1 MMALPMENESKAPAP
16 EQEPHVPQRLHVHLL
31 LGLVF
36 IPFFSVLVGWA
47 LAPIDVL
54 RGYRNRAELT
64 WTRWLVALVLVDAL
78 VAGCMGWVLAHPERL
93 QQPPKTGPTL
103 RIGISFDPG
112 TAKILEVVPDSPA
125 ERAGLRPGDVIMA
138 VDGAAMGTSEDVRK
152 AIASGAEGQ
161 PRTLTLRRGEESVT
175 ATVVPESPVRK
186 KRGLFEAQP
195 SSSSTNAGDLL
206 AGALA
211 FLPAAV
217 VAVVVWL
224 VGRRRLHRPVVVWRG
239 FLLAAVG
246 SLVASVGSVLVLK
259 QLLGGTSLGLVL
271 IGLNVQMATL
281 LGLTALATRWCGGEV
296 PPPVD
301 PPPRLHPVRAALLG
315 IYYLVTGFPRVTIL
329 LFTADQ
335 ILLGGATS
343 AETQALEVLAT
354 SPLGVLGTCLF
365 VFVVVFLGPLAE
377 EKLFRGFLVP
387 RLAAQWGS
395 GPAMAISA
403 LIFGLFH
410 PHYGLFMPIV
420 MLYGYIFAWA
430 RLRTGGI
437 GVPFVLHVMVNG
449 LVSIILLTR

>member
-1 MMALPMENESKAPAP
+1 MMALPMENESKAPDS
-16 EQEPHVPQRLHVHLL
+16 EQGTVVPQQLHFHLL

-36 IPFFSVLVGWA
+36 IPFFSVLAGWTLA
-47 LAPIDVL
+47 LIDVL
-54 RGYRNRAELT
+54 RGYRNRTELT
-64 WTRWLVALVLVDAL
+64 WTRRLVALVLIDAL
-78 VAGCMGWVLAHPERL
+78 VAACMGWMLANPERL
-93 QQPPKTGPTL
+93 QQPAKEGPTP
-103 RIGISFDPG
+103 RIGISFDSG
-112 TAKILEVVPDSPA
+112 TAKVREVAPGSPA
-125 ERAGLRPGDVIMA
+125 ERAGLRPGDVVTA
-138 VDGAAMGTSEDVRK
+138 VDGAATGTSEDVRK
-152 AIASGAEGQ
+152 AIASGAAGQ
-161 PRTLTLRRGEESVT
+161 PRTLALRRGEESVT
-175 ATVVPESPVRK
+175 APVVPEIPAVKR
-186 KRGLFEAQP
+186 RGLFEAQP
-195 SSSSTNAGDLL
+195 SSSSMNAGDVL
-206 AGALA
+206 AGAVA

-217 VAVVVWL
+217 VAVAVWL
-224 VGRRRLHRPVVVWRG
+224 MGRRRTARPVIVWRG

-259 QLLGGTSLGLVL
+259 HLLGGTSLGLVL

-281 LGLTALATRWCGGEV
+281 LGLTAFATRWCGRDV
-296 PPPVD
+296 PPPPD
-301 PPPRLHPVRAALLG
+301 PLPPLNPVRAALLG
-315 IYYLVTGFPRVTIL
+315 VYYLITGFPRVTIL

-335 ILLGGATS
+335 ILLGGATA

-365 VFVVVFLGPLAE
+365 VFVVVFLGPFAE

-420 MLYGYIFAWA
+420 VLYGYIFAWA

-437 GVPFVLHVMVNG
+437 GVPFVLHGMVNG
-449 LVSIILLTR
+449 LVSILLLTR